1 MHTQPSSTCQQQQE
15 KKREEEKGKTS
26 SDTTINHHRVIRR
39 GEYGFGKG
47 LVLQMVNGPLERHHA
62 KRMIQLLHKH
72 RTTELSMFRVPQP
85 QPQQQLQQNLQQQH
99 PPNKHNNNIQHLS
112 LNARMLGDA
121 LPGKLVCKLP
131 ASLWRFRCHPRGLL
145 FCLSLL
151 RPRHLS
157 SFLSLCSQYYYS
169 TCLVPL
175 ASVAFR

>member
-131 ASLWRFRCHPRGLL
+131 ASLWRFSMSSPWFAFLL
-145 FCLSLL
+145 VAVAA
-151 RPRHLS
+151 S
-157 SFLSLCSQYYYS
+157 SFIFFLSLCSQYYYS